1 MEDRPVSRVP
11 WVKTG
16 SLPFGNKRLHEV
28 SWWSLMWDVSDRKQ
42 SRPDGVATDV
52 AFEILKNRRRRRI
65 LKLLERHD
73 ERMTLSELAEE
84 IAARENDIDRRNI
97 TSDQR
102 KRVYVG
108 LYQQHLPKMDK
119 ADVVDYDQRSGE
131 TELTDAGRQ
140 LWQWRTE
147 KLQEGEDDQDT
158 RWPELYFS
166 IGAASLGLLAAAR
179 LQLVPSEEVMMALLS
194 VFLLIAVAHTYREL
208 LQV

>member
-1 MEDRPVSRVP
+1 MG
-11 WVKTG
+11 VKTG
-16 SLPFGNKRLHEV
+16 SLLFGDKQLHEV
-28 SWWSLMWDVSDRKQ
+28 SWSSLMWDVSDRKQ
-42 SRPDGVATDV
+42 SGPDGVATDV

-65 LKLLERHD
+65 LKLLKRHD

-84 IAARENDIDRRNI
+84 IAARENDIDRQNI

-158 RWPELYFS
+158 RWPKLYFS
-166 IGAASLGLLAAAR
+166 IGAASLGMLAAAR
-179 LQLVPSEEVMMALLS
+179 LQLVQSMEVVIALLS
-194 VFLLIAVAHTYREL
+194 VFLLITVAHTYLEL